1 MYYIN
6 TLKRELVDTH
16 AYKLQPSLSER
27 VIVDGHGCH
36 TALHFGVKAKENQ
49 DKVPTLYWLPK
60 LHKKPYKARFIA
72 NSSSCTTTELSK
84 LLTSCLT
91 AVKKHVIKYCEK
103 VYERSGKNLFWSIKN
118 SGEILDK
125 LKARDF
131 NATSLSTY
139 DFSTLYTTLPHN
151 LIKDKLIDLIENTFQ
166 REGSPYLACSDRNA
180 FFTSEK
186 PKKYHAWSCPN
197 VCDALTFLLD
207 NIFIR
212 FGTKLYR
219 QVVGIPMGT
228 NCAPLV
234 ADLFLFCYERDFMM
248 SLSDDKQADVIDA
261 FNTTSRYL
269 DDILNINNV
278 YFDNMVSQIYPSE
291 LQLNKANASDTEAA
305 FLDLHLSI
313 SNDIVSTKIY
323 DKRDD
328 FDFEIVNFPFLD
340 GDVPRSTSYGVY
352 ISQLI
357 RFARASSYVAD
368 FNTRNKLL
376 TQKLLKQGYRYHKLR
391 KTFSKFYRRY
401 YDLISKFQVGL
412 KSLLR
417 QGLSEPDFY
426 GDLVYKLKKIVG
438 SNNFSA
444 QFIKIISHY
453 KKIGYNINVLQQ
465 TAFLVVNPITVG
477 NFAFLFNCTPVGR
490 TSDSMMV
497 PT

>member
-1 MYYIN
+1 MKKRAFLDCFGSVLMLVRQKPTHKPYRTYRNHLYGIRMHDFEHGFLEHCFQNIALGDFSFYYENYHEYQQWIR
-6 TLKRELVDTH
+6 K
-16 AYKLQPSLSER
+16 AKQKLQVQLSGVTEYLPSMML
-27 VIVDGHGCH
+27 
-36 TALHFGVKAKENQ
+36 N
-49 DKVPTLYWLPK
+49 
-60 LHKKPYKARFIA
+60 
-72 NSSSCTTTELSK
+72 
-84 LLTSCLT
+84 
-91 AVKKHVIKYCEK
+91 IK
-103 VYERSGKNLFWSIKN
+103 W
-118 SGEILDK
+118 
-125 LKARDF
+125 
-131 NATSLSTY
+131 
-139 DFSTLYTTLPHN
+139 
-151 LIKDKLIDLIENTFQ
+151 
-166 REGSPYLACSDRNA
+166 
-180 FFTSEK
+180 
-186 PKKYHAWSCPN
+186 
-197 VCDALTFLLD
+197 
-207 NIFIR
+207 
-212 FGTKLYR
+212 
-219 QVVGIPMGT
+219 IPMGT

-234 ADLFLFCYERDFMM
+234 ADLFLFWNERDFMM

-278 YFDNMVSQIYPSE
+278 YFENMVSQIYPSE

-357 RFARASSYVAD
+357 RFARASSYVTD

-426 GDLVYKLKKIVG
+426 GDLVFKLKKIVG

-465 TAFLVVNPITVG
+465 TA
-477 NFAFLFNCTPVGR
+477 
-490 TSDSMMV
+490 
-497 PT
+497 

>member
-1 MYYIN
+1 M
-6 TLKRELVDTH
+6 TEMHFLLKR
-16 AYKLQPSLSER
+16 
-27 VIVDGHGCH
+27 
-36 TALHFGVKAKENQ
+36 
-49 DKVPTLYWLPK
+49 
-60 LHKKPYKARFIA
+60 
-72 NSSSCTTTELSK
+72 
-84 LLTSCLT
+84 
-91 AVKKHVIKYCEK
+91 
-103 VYERSGKNLFWSIKN
+103 NL
-118 SGEILDK
+118 
-125 LKARDF
+125 
-131 NATSLSTY
+131 
-139 DFSTLYTTLPHN
+139 
-151 LIKDKLIDLIENTFQ
+151 
-166 REGSPYLACSDRNA
+166 
-180 FFTSEK
+180 
-186 PKKYHAWSCPN
+186 KKYYAWSCQH
-197 VCDALTFLLD
+197 VGDALNFLLN

-219 QVVGIPMGT
+219 QVVGIPMDT
-228 NCAPLV
+228 NCASLV
-234 ADLFLFCYERDFMM
+234 AYLILCCYERDFMM

-261 FNTTSRYL
+261 LNTTSRYL

-291 LQLNKANASDTEAA
+291 LQLNKANTSDTEAA

-313 SNDIVSTKIY
+313 YNDIVSTKIY

-376 TQKLLKQGYRYHKLR
+376 TQKLLKQGYWYHKLC

-401 YDLISKFQVGL
+401 YDLISKFQSGL

-417 QGLSEPDFY
+417 QGLSIPDFYGDLVYKLKKIVGSNKTFSKFYRQYYYLISKFQVGHQSLLRQGLSERDFY

-453 KKIGYNINVLQQ
+453 KKIGYNINVLPQSVIQ
-465 TAFLVVNPITVG
+465 RTCYKTLVYKTHFVIDLYTAYKKLCFRIMNIDLDLIC
-477 NFAFLFNCTPVGR
+477 NFFYLDSKLFAH
-490 TSDSMMV
+490 SIFDHLKLSMESLNAYLMSFWNFTEYLRVFAQCGCLCPFFAV
-497 PT
+497 PPSLRVFACLCVSFRVFA